1 MDRKEYIEL
10 ARKVMKWVV
19 ELNKNTY
26 MLTRMQQ
33 LQEIS
38 AGTLEYQDIKKAVLF
53 VLVTMHEIEPIEA
66 IDCIEKI
73 ILDLNVLKPENMKLR
88 FRLKI
93 DDWANK
99 QSGFT

>member
-19 ELNKNTY
+19 ELNNNTFF
-26 MLTRMQQ
+26 LTRIQQ
-33 LQEIS
+33 LTEIS

-53 VLVTMHEIEPIEA
+53 VLVTMHEIEPIEV

-93 DDWANK
+93 DDWVNK
-99 QSGFT
+99 KDV